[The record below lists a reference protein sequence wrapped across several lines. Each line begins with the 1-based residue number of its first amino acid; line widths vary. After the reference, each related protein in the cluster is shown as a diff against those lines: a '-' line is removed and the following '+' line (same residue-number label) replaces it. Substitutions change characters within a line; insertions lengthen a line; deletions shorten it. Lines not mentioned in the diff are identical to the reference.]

1 MIPEDEPSSP
11 VYYMAE
17 ADDVYMGY
25 AGRDELLKSLDE
37 LLEAERAGAKVA
49 LASSRMPATRAY
61 TALMRTV
68 GADEARWCAM
78 LAEQIGRLEATPSHQ
93 TGAFREKA
101 LAIADPFDRLA
112 FLNRGQAWVVRKL
125 EEMLPRVRDEQLHG
139 VLKDMLESHRRN
151 IRSAADLLHTEN
163 AAC

>member
-1 MIPEDEPSSP
+1 MRPDEPSSP
-11 VYYMAE
+11 VCYMAE

-25 AGRDELLKSLDE
+25 AGRDELVEHLNA

-49 LASSRMPATRAY
+49 LASSRMSATRAY

-68 GADEARWCAM
+68 RADEARWCAM
-78 LAEQIGRLEATPSHQ
+78 LAEQIGRLEAAPSRK

-101 LAIADPFDRLA
+101 LAITDPFDRLA

-125 EEMLPRVRDEQLHG
+125 EEMLPRVRDEQLHRA
-139 VLKDMLESHRRN
+139 LKEMLESHRSN
-151 IRSAADLLHTEN
+151 IQSAADLLDVEHP
-163 AAC
+163 AR